1 MISLFRTLAAFTIGF
16 VWVALSAQ
24 AFTVPVP
31 ITQQQQVRTSSLF
44 PTRIIFRP
52 RLASSPSSDDEK
64 VDSGKESGSLLT
76 ALTDYGQSLK
86 PKAQKASANAYQTDS
101 KGKKVM
107 YTLQT
112 CVYYLAFIIF
122 RGYRG
127 FFVLLP
133 AVFRQV
139 YARLENAMDYELD
152 EDDQIIATSS
162 SSSTK
167 AKWRTKITVSL
178 LAGIVTASYVVGG
191 MLRVFG
197 KFLRTMTQTSSVKG
211 SFEAA
216 ADQVEQNETRIRRR
230 IVNINGEDEEA
241 AANSKGLSP

>member
-1 MISLFRTLAAFTIGF
+1 MISLSRTLAAFTIGF
-16 VWVALSAQ
+16 AWVVLSAQ

-31 ITQQQQVRTSSLF
+31 ITQQHVRTSSLF
-44 PTRIIFRP
+44 PTRGIVRHS
-52 RLASSPSSDDEK
+52 LASSPRSDDDN
-64 VDSGKESGSLLT
+64 VDSGKKPESLLT
-76 ALTDYGQSLK
+76 VLTDYGQSFR

-101 KGKKVM
+101 KGRKVL

-139 YARLENAMDYELD
+139 YARLENAIDYELD
-152 EDDQIIATSS
+152 EDDRIVATSS
-162 SSSTK
+162 SP

-230 IVNINGEDEEA
+230 IVNVNGEDEEA
-241 AANSKGLSP
+241 SSNSKGLRP

>member
-1 MISLFRTLAAFTIGF
+1 MISLSRTLAAFTIGF
-16 VWVALSAQ
+16 AWVSLSAQ
-24 AFTVPVP
+24 AFTVPVS
-31 ITQQQQVRTSSLF
+31 ISQQQVRTSSLF
-44 PTRIIFRP
+44 PTRSTVRP
-52 RLASSPSSDDEK
+52 SLASSPSDDEN
-64 VDSGKESGSLLT
+64 VGSGKSESLLT
-76 ALTDYGQSLK
+76 VLTDYGQSLK
-86 PKAQKASANAYQTDS
+86 PKAEKASANAYQADD
-101 KGKKVM
+101 KGRKVLF
-107 YTLQT
+107 TLQT
-112 CVYYLAFIIF
+112 CLYYVAFIVF

-133 AVFRQV
+133 AVFRKV
-139 YARLENAMDYELD
+139 YTRLENAIDYELD
-152 EDDQIIATSS
+152 EDDRTVATSS
-162 SSSTK
+162 SSTP
-167 AKWRTKITVSL
+167 KWRTKITVSL

-241 AANSKGLSP
+241 AANSEGLTP

>member
-1 MISLFRTLAAFTIGF
+1 MFSLSRTLTAFTIGF
-16 VWVALSAQ
+16 AWVALSAQ

-31 ITQQQQVRTSSLF
+31 ITQQQVRTSSLF
-44 PTRIIFRP
+44 PTRSIVRTS
-52 RLASSPSSDDEK
+52 LASSPRDDEN
-64 VDSGKESGSLLT
+64 DSKSLLT
-76 ALTDYGQSLK
+76 VLNDYGQSLK
-86 PKAQKASANAYQTDS
+86 PKAQKATANAYQTDS
-101 KGKKVM
+101 KGKKVI

-112 CVYYLAFIIF
+112 CVYYLAFIFF

-139 YARLENAMDYELD
+139 YARLENAIDYELD
-152 EDDQIIATSS
+152 EDDKMLATSS
-162 SSSTK
+162 SK
-167 AKWRTKITVSL
+167 AKWSTKITVSL
-178 LAGIVTASYVVGG
+178 LAGIVTASYVIGG

-197 KFLRTMTQTSSVKG
+197 KFIRTMTETSSVRG

-230 IVNINGEDEEA
+230 ISNINGEDAGA
-241 AANSKGLSP
+241 ATNSKGLPS